1 MPYLTAGAKEALE
14 ASVRTI
20 EHGSSAELVIAVRPS
35 SVPAQA
41 PAASCA
47 VVAALLGLAFLMFS
61 PVSFSH
67 EAIWLDTALC
77 ALIGAACAL
86 RFDGLR
92 RAFTWPGLAR
102 RAVQQAAAAE
112 FVARGIT
119 RTRARTGILV
129 YVSQRE
135 RRAAVL
141 ADVGIAAAVDARAFG
156 EAVSAIEA
164 EARRADGQALAR
176 AIGGLAPLLAVALP
190 RGADDLNEL
199 EDAL

>member
-20 EHGSSAELVIAVRPS
+20 EHGSSAELVVAVRPS

-41 PAASCA
+41 PAATCA
-47 VVAALLGLAFLMFS
+47 VVSGLLGLAFLMFS

-112 FVARGIT
+112 FVARGVT

-141 ADVGIAAAVDARAFG
+141 ADLGITAAVDARAFS
-156 EAVSAIEA
+156 EAVAAIEA
-164 EARRADGQALAR
+164 VARRADGQALAR

-190 RGADDLNEL
+190 RSSDDLNEL